1 MGCNHVPRPLRSY
14 LENPLT
20 PPPSSDIMDNMER
33 PLTHED
39 MMVRAIMDPTQ
50 QICRGCDQII
60 TLSEPKPNIE
70 YCLRCTEEIK
80 ALNQDYLYWED
91 RYLPLPPFTSF

>member
-1 MGCNHVPRPLRSY
+1 
-14 LENPLT
+14 
-20 PPPSSDIMDNMER
+20 MER

-60 TLSEPKPNIE
+60 TLSEPNPNIE
-70 YCLRCTEEIK
+70 YCLRCTDEIE
-80 ALNQDYLYWED
+80 ALNQDYLYWATVVNTAS
-91 RYLPLPPFTSF
+91 LPRPPFTSF

>member
-1 MGCNHVPRPLRSY
+1 
-14 LENPLT
+14 
-20 PPPSSDIMDNMER
+20 MDNTER

-60 TLSEPKPNIE
+60 TLSEPNPNSK
-70 YCLRCTEEIK
+70 YCLRCTEEIE